1 MVNNLDWTADINVL
15 DFLRDVG
22 KHFSV
27 NNMIGKESVRQRL
40 DREGAGISFT
50 EFSYMILQSYDF
62 SELYRLHG
70 CGLQIGGSDQW
81 GNITGGIDL
90 TRRLHGAQVFGLTLP
105 LVTKA
110 DGTKFG
116 KTESGTIWL
125 DASRTSP
132 YGFYQFWLSTAD
144 ADVYRF
150 LRYFTFLSI
159 DEIAAIEK
167 EDAERAGRPEAQ
179 RVLAQ
184 EVTRLVHGEAGLSA
198 AERITEALFSGDLS
212 DLGEADLEQLAMDG
226 LPTDT
231 LNRADLPPTLSQLLA
246 QVGVAAG
253 KQIKDALAREA
264 ILINGQ
270 PVTGG
275 PTVTCEAVLSP
286 ERALHGRFFLV
297 RFGKKKYHLLID
309 GA

>member
-1 MVNNLDWTADINVL
+1 M
-15 DFLRDVG
+15 
-22 KHFSV
+22 
-27 NNMIGKESVRQRL
+27 
-40 DREGAGISFT
+40 
-50 EFSYMILQSYDF
+50 
-62 SELYRLHG
+62 
-70 CGLQIGGSDQW
+70 
-81 GNITGGIDL
+81 
-90 TRRLHGAQVFGLTLP
+90 
-105 LVTKA
+105 
-110 DGTKFG
+110 
-116 KTESGTIWL
+116 
-125 DASRTSP
+125 
-132 YGFYQFWLSTAD
+132 
-144 ADVYRF
+144 
-150 LRYFTFLSI
+150 
-159 DEIAAIEK
+159 
-167 EDAERAGRPEAQ
+167 
-179 RVLAQ
+179 LAQ

-231 LNRADLPPTLSQLLA
+231 LNRADLPPTLTQLLA

-264 ILINGQ
+264 VLINGQ

-275 PTVTCEAVLSP
+275 PTVTCEAVLSS